1 VVLRLEV
8 EQSGRRGGL
17 DGEEED
23 PEPERGPAGGAGGG
37 VEQVEAIVLEDEVL
51 EVLIVG
57 EGDERVEVL
66 PRQLVLCAELPD
78 EAGDVRG
85 EAGRRSRRSRAACR
99 ARGSWSRR

>member
-37 VEQVEAIVLEDEVL
+37 VEQVEAIVLDEVL

-78 EAGDVRG
+78 EAGDGRG
-85 EAGRRSRRSRAACR
+85 EAGRRSRRSGAACR